1 VLDDAFHYLQ
11 SRGLSDYLHL
21 TNVSKEQQNGVESST
36 EKVDSPLATNILDPL
51 KSLPRPKLLVW
62 STADAAALE
71 RMTEDYR
78 GYYHT
83 HVANRNGKLDR
94 LAYTLAARR
103 TTMLWRTFA
112 VVDPTDQPTAKLPDS
127 DDEPYLPIAKR
138 SRASTEEMAVTFAF
152 TGQGAQYVGMGMEL
166 LSYPVF
172 EESLKL
178 SDEIL
183 AKLGCEW
190 SIFSMLSRILII
202 PASSAFACRFQLS

>member
-1 VLDDAFHYLQ
+1 MLDDAFHYLH

-21 TNVSKEQQNGVESST
+21 TNVPRKQQNGVVWST
-36 EKVDSPLATNILDPL
+36 EKVVSPHATNILDHL
-51 KSLPRPKLLVW
+51 KSLPRPKLLLW

-71 RMTEDYR
+71 RMTEDYQD
-78 GYYHT
+78 YYRT
-83 HVANRNGKLDR
+83 HIAGRHGKLDQ

-112 VVDPTDQPTAKLPDS
+112 VVDPTDHPTANIPES
-127 DDEPYLPIAKR
+127 DDGLYLPIAKR
-138 SRASTEEMAVTFAF
+138 SRASTEEIAVSFVF

-166 LSYPVF
+166 LSYPVY

-183 AKLGCEW
+183 AKLGCKW
-190 SIFSMLSRILII
+190 SIFSMLY
-202 PASSAFACRFQLS
+202 PDTHHP